1 MNRAFKWRG
10 PSHFGERAATITA
23 MSFDTIQVLPLSPA
37 LGAEIE
43 GADLT
48 GPLGD
53 DVIAEIRRALLQ
65 YRVVF
70 FRDQDITPDQH
81 LAFARRFGDL
91 VDYPMVPGLDDHP
104 EIVPVVKLEHETHNF
119 GGIWHSD
126 TTYLTEP
133 PLGAILVA
141 RELPPQG
148 GDTLFANMVMAYDAL
163 SDGMKGMLSG
173 LTAVNSSAKA
183 DVAKSR
189 EDRQTDMDTVPEP
202 LVAEHPVIRTHP
214 ETGEKVLYVNIG
226 HTIALKGL
234 AGEESQSLLDH
245 LFAHQ
250 RKDEFAC
257 RFRWRPGSIAFWD
270 NRSTQHYPL
279 NDYPG
284 FKRVMHRVTLAGD
297 VPV

>member
-1 MNRAFKWRG
+1 M
-10 PSHFGERAATITA
+10 T
-23 MSFDTIQVLPLSPA
+23 FDTIQAVPLAPA

-43 GADLT
+43 GADLKQH
-48 GPLGD
+48 LAD

-81 LAFARRFGDL
+81 LAFARRFGGL
-91 VDYPMVPGLDDHP
+91 VDYPMVTGLDDHP
-104 EIVPVVKLEHETHNF
+104 KIVPVVKLPDETHNF

-126 TTYLTEP
+126 TTYLAEP
-133 PLGAILVA
+133 PMGAIMVS
-141 RELPPQG
+141 RELPPHG
-148 GDTLFANMVMAYDAL
+148 GDTLFANMVMAYDTL
-163 SDGMKGMLSG
+163 SDGMKAMLSG
-173 LTAVNSSAKA
+173 LVAVNSSAKA
-183 DVAKSR
+183 AVAKSR
-189 EDRQTDMDTVPEP
+189 EDRQMDMDAIPDP

-226 HTIALKGL
+226 HTIAIKGL
-234 AGEESQSLLDH
+234 ADEESRPLLDS
-245 LFAHQ
+245 LFEHQ
-250 RKDEFAC
+250 RRNEFAC
-257 RFRWRPGSIAFWD
+257 RFRWRPGSVAFWD

-279 NDYPG
+279 NDYHG

>member
-1 MNRAFKWRG
+1 MNY
-10 PSHFGERAATITA
+10 ETITPR
-23 MSFDTIQVLPLSPA
+23 PLAPA

-48 GPLGD
+48 QPLAD
-53 DVIAEIRRALLQ
+53 DVIAEIRGALLQ

-70 FRDQDITPDQH
+70 FRDQDITPEQH
-81 LAFARRFGDL
+81 LVFARRFGDL
-91 VDYPMVPGLDDHP
+91 VDYPMVTGLEDHP
-104 EIVPVVKLEHETHNF
+104 DIVPVVKLEDETHNF

-126 TTYLTEP
+126 TTYLAEP
-133 PLGAILVA
+133 PMGAILVA

-148 GDTLFANMVMAYDAL
+148 GDTLFANMAMAYDAL
-163 SDGMKGMLSG
+163 SDGMKAMLEG

-189 EDRQTDMDTVPEP
+189 EDRQMDMDAVPDP

-214 ETGEKVLYVNIG
+214 ETGEKTLYVNIG
-226 HTIALKGL
+226 HTIAIKGL
-234 AGEESQSLLDH
+234 ADEESRPLLDY

-250 RKDEFAC
+250 RRDEFSC
-257 RFRWRPGSIAFWD
+257 RFRWRPGSVAFWD
-270 NRSTQHYPL
+270 NRSTQHYPI
-279 NDYPG
+279 NDYQG

>member
-1 MNRAFKWRG
+1 MN
-10 PSHFGERAATITA
+10 
-23 MSFDTIQVLPLSPA
+23 FDTIQVLPLTPA

-43 GADLT
+43 GADLSR
-48 GPLGD
+48 PLGG

-70 FRDQDITPDQH
+70 FRDQDITPEQH
-81 LAFARRFGDL
+81 LVFARRFGEL
-91 VDYPMVPGLDDHP
+91 VDYPMVSGLIDQP
-104 EIVPVVKLEHETHNF
+104 EIVPVVKLEGESHNF

-126 TTYLTEP
+126 TTYLAEP
-133 PLGAILVA
+133 PMGAILVA

-148 GDTLFANMVMAYDAL
+148 GDTLFANMVMAYEAL
-163 SDGMKGMLSG
+163 SDGMKVMLSG

-189 EDRQTDMDTVPEP
+189 EDRQMDMDAVPDP
-202 LVAEHPVIRTHP
+202 LIAEHPIIRTHP
-214 ETGEKVLYVNIG
+214 ETGEKALYVNIG
-226 HTIALKGL
+226 HTIAIKGL
-234 AGEESQSLLDH
+234 TDEESRPLLDH

-250 RKDEFAC
+250 RRDEFSC
-257 RFRWRPGSIAFWD
+257 RFRWRPGSVAFWD

-279 NDYPG
+279 NDYHG